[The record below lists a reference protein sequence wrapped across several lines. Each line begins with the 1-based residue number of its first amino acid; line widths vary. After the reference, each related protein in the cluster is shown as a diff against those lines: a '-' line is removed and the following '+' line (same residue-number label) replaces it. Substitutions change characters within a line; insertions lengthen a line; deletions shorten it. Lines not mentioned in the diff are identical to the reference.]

1 MLELFLDLVSQYGYF
16 IVVVTIMLECAGV
29 PMPGETALIVAAAV
43 AGTGKLDIRIVIAVA
58 TLAAIVGDNGGY
70 WIGRYF
76 GRSLIARFGK
86 IIHLNEHRIKK
97 IEGYFSRHGSK
108 TVFFGRFFSIL
119 RTYSAFFA
127 GIFQMPYGTFT
138 LYNAL
143 GGVTWATTFGILGFL
158 FGQNLPLLE
167 KIARTVGWALT
178 LPLILVIVI
187 MLFWRWLL
195 KHQEQL
201 VGKIPTLRPFKYIN
215 KWVASHSFQI
225 HWVLRHWKA
234 RQYIALH
241 LATGFVVIAASLYV
255 FGRLSFNPLAEG
267 MISGFDR
274 EVLRVFSEW
283 STPLATNFFTTFS
296 NLSAASMVIFGIFAT
311 IVFFLKGRH
320 IQLTIWLVGVLGGQ
334 LLTLLLKLTVAR
346 ARPITEQLSSAID
359 FGYSFPSG
367 HAMGIFIMLGLLSYF
382 FILTPGTF
390 FFRTGILFTALVAV
404 LLVGFSRL
412 YLGINFFSDVIGGF
426 VVGLLWLTT
435 CISVAELYRRGQV
448 GDRRGKKRKK
458 VQAVVDEKP
467 PAVPQTGDHRI
478 SG

>member
-29 PMPGETALIVAAAV
+29 PLPGETALIVAAAV
-43 AGTGKLDIRIVIAVA
+43 AGAGKLDIRIVILIAA
-58 TLAAIVGDNGGY
+58 LAAIIGDGGGY
-70 WIGRYF
+70 WVGRLF
-76 GRSLIARFGK
+76 GRNLITRYGK
-86 IIHLNEHRIKK
+86 FIHLNEHRIAMV
-97 IEGYFSRHGSK
+97 EGYFSRHGSK

-158 FGQNLPLLE
+158 FGQNLPLVE

-178 LPLILVIVI
+178 LPLILVIFI

-195 KHQEQL
+195 KHQDQL
-201 VGKIPTLRPFKYIN
+201 AGKISTFVPFKYAK
-215 KWVASHSFQI
+215 KWTSAHSFQI

-241 LATGFVVIAASLYV
+241 LATGFVIIAASLYV
-255 FGRLSFNPLAEG
+255 FGHLSFNPLTKG
-267 MISGFDR
+267 MISGFDQ
-274 EVLRVFSEW
+274 EVLRLFSEW
-283 STPLATNFFTTFS
+283 STPFATNFFTAFS

-320 IQLTIWLVGVLGGQ
+320 IHLTVWLVGVLGGQ
-334 LLTLLLKLTVAR
+334 LLTLLLKLSVAR
-346 ARPITEQLSSAID
+346 ARPITELTPAAID

-367 HAMGIFIMLGLLSYF
+367 HAMGIFIMFGLLSYF
-382 FILTPGTF
+382 FVLAPGTL
-390 FFRTGILFTALVAV
+390 FFRTGIIITALVAS
-404 LLVGFSRL
+404 LFVGFSRL

-426 VVGLLWLTT
+426 VIGLLWLTT

-458 VQAVVDEKP
+458 GQAVADGN
-467 PAVPQTGDHRI
+467 PASVR
-478 SG
+478 